1 MDRPHWPQEIV
12 VKPMEEIVQNP
23 TNSTSNNNNNNNNN
37 LSNKPSSSSSSSFER
52 RVRPQKAA
60 AVNCPRCDSTNT
72 KFCYYNNYSLS
83 QPRYFCKTC
92 RRYWTEGGTLRNI
105 PVGGG
110 SRKNK
115 RSSSSISSVSKKL
128 PDLAIPSV
136 STSSNILSHLHHDH
150 YGQDL
155 NLGFPSTQNFKNFSE
170 YIQQANSNTNATI
183 STTCSGHQI
192 SALELLTGITAR
204 GTMNNSFMM
213 TSTPIID
220 QDPNSS
226 AAANYNSVVSMIPMM
241 PEFKVPS
248 SLGFSL
254 NGGGNNNYGNNSLVE
269 SSTSSGRNLFP
280 FEELKTT
287 TDHDQQN
294 RDNDDQNGD
303 SNGFW
308 NGMMGGGC
316 SW

>member
-12 VKPMEEIVQNP
+12 VKPMEEIVVPNT
-23 TNSTSNNNNNNNNN
+23 TNSSNNNNN
-37 LSNKPSSSSSSSFER
+37 LSRPSSSSSSFER

-115 RSSSSISSVSKKL
+115 RSSSSSTSSQTSVLKKL
-128 PDLAIPSV
+128 PELIVPSA
-136 STSSNILSHLHHDH
+136 STSVLSQNPRTHHDH

-155 NLGFPSTQNFKNFSE
+155 NLGFPSTNNFKNVSDF
-170 YIQQANSNTNATI
+170 IQVPNFNATRNTNSSA
-183 STTCSGHQI
+183 STTSSTTTPA
-192 SALELLTGITAR
+192 SASAQLSAMELLTGITAR
-204 GTMNNSFMM
+204 GTMNCLMP
-213 TSTPIID
+213 TPIP
-220 QDPNSS
+220 DPNSVYS
-226 AAANYNSVVSMIPMM
+226 PSGQLMIPM
-241 PEFKVPS
+241 PEFKIPS
-248 SLGFSL
+248 LSFSL
-254 NGGGNNNYGNNSLVE
+254 DGMGSGGGGAYGNSLHD
-269 SSTSSGRNLFP
+269 STDRRLLFP
-280 FEELKTT
+280 FEELKASTT
-287 TDHDQQN
+287 HDDQHVGQN
-294 RDNDDQNGD
+294 RDQNGD

-308 NGMMGGGC
+308 NGMMGGG